1 MHDFSGKTV
10 IVTGGA
16 GGIGGAA
23 AVAFARVGAEVIAT
37 GFGEDELA
45 GRRDDPDFAGIRL
58 IELDVTSDEA
68 VADLA
73 ARTPKLDVLVNCA
86 GVSIRGANCFTIAA
100 FQKNYDVNMLG
111 TLRMCNAFLPQLEAS
126 GAGAVINI
134 ASVNAFNGTPT
145 APGYAASKGAVA
157 LATKSMAIAWAPQNV
172 RVNAVA
178 PGWIETP
185 MSRDAAS
192 SPEFYERIVKRT
204 PMGRWGE
211 PRHLAGPI
219 LFLASPDAE
228 WVTGVIL
235 PVDGGYLAV

>member
-23 AVAFARVGAEVIAT
+23 AVAFARAGAEVIAT
-37 GFGEDELA
+37 GWGEAELA
-45 GRRDDPDFAGIRL
+45 ARRDDPDFAGVRL
-58 IELDVTSDEA
+58 VELDVTDDAAVEA
-68 VADLA
+68 LA
-73 ARTPKLDVLVNCA
+73 AQTPRLDVLVNCA
-86 GVSIRGANCFTIAA
+86 GVSIRGPNCFTVAA

-134 ASVNAFNGTPT
+134 ASVNSFNGTPT
-145 APGYAASKGAVA
+145 APGYSASKGAVA
-157 LATKSMAIAWAPQNV
+157 LATKSMAIAWAPQNI

-185 MSRDAAS
+185 MSKDAAS
-192 SPEFYERIVKRT
+192 LPEFYERIVKRT
-204 PMGRWGE
+204 PMGRWGVPE
-211 PRHLAGPI
+211 HLAGPI
-219 LFLASPDAE
+219 LFLASPDAA